1 MQKPWETHALT
12 SAKEE
17 ACQVPLFA
25 FYFSKKLNNKFKPN
39 TAGLFEGTFFLGGV
53 KFIPTPYFLNN

>member
-17 ACQVPLFA
+17 VCQVLLFA
-25 FYFSKKLNNKFKPN
+25 FYFSRKLNNKFNPN
-39 TAGLFEGTFFLGGV
+39 TAGLFEGIFFWGESS
-53 KFIPTPYFLNN
+53 